1 MGWRRALA
9 EWSNLRPQ
17 SLLVMKE
24 VEAVNQGVP
33 AVSYH
38 FGDNL

>member
-1 MGWRRALA
+1 MGWKRALG
-9 EWSNLRPQ
+9 EWSSLWPQ

-24 VEAVNQGVP
+24 AEAVNQGIP

-38 FGDNL
+38 LGDNL